1 MPSLTVLSVV
11 VAILVGGLA
20 LVVGGLVGL
29 VQWLRIRS
37 RGAAPGPVGLWG
49 RCRPLE
55 GAPLTAPV
63 TGEPALCYRW
73 RLEREAGR
81 VTRPVWQTVGSGDG
95 RTAFDLQT
103 EEDGVRILPEGAE
116 LDLETD
122 EELVLETRKDLPDS
136 IEDRLD
142 TVPEFGDEDRYR
154 LVEERLEG
162 GDRVSVTGRLS
173 KSSGTPTIAGP
184 RSPSLVARLFAV
196 PFVVA
201 DAGRDGG
208 AGRLRDRAIAGFV
221 LGLPPTLLAIVLLF
235 PPEIGG

>member
-1 MPSLTVLSVV
+1 MPSLPVLSIV

-29 VQWLRIRS
+29 VQWLRIRT
-37 RGAAPGPVGLWG
+37 RGVASGPVDLRG

-55 GAPLTAPV
+55 ESSLTAPV

-81 VTRPVWQTVGSGDG
+81 VTRPVWQTLESGDE
-95 RTAFDLQT
+95 RTAFDLVT
-103 EEDGVRILPEGAE
+103 DDDTVRVTPTGAD

-122 EELVLETRKDLPDS
+122 EELLLETREDLPDS
-136 IEDRLD
+136 IENCLEE
-142 TVPEFGDEDRYR
+142 VPEFGDEERYR

-162 GDRVSVTGRLS
+162 GDRVSLTGRLS
-173 KSSGTPTIAGP
+173 KSSGTSTVAGP
-184 RSPSLVARLFAV
+184 RSRSLVARLFAV